1 MWELLMNNDDN
12 SVDVIICTYDRYKY
26 LDSAIESV
34 LRGSE
39 LVLSK
44 LIVADNTPSCEARDA
59 FSAKYA
65 SVDAVEY
72 MLLDTP
78 GLSNARNVAAAK
90 STSDIIAF
98 LDDDAVA
105 SEGWSAA
112 IRSAFQ
118 GAPNVAVAGG
128 PVRPIFESERPAWLS
143 DDSLKYLSVVDWGS
157 RKKTLTDLEYLV
169 GANIA
174 FRRETY
180 LECGGCS
187 ISLGRKGT
195 GASLLSNEETELTA
209 KIVANGY
216 EVFYNPEASVKHL
229 IPSARLTREY
239 LRRRVMWQ
247 AVSDSIVNPY
257 DDHNTGF
264 IRSSLIDH
272 VSKVPAVK
280 RSLNAFFYDEDDS
293 GAFDRQLQALYN
305 YIQLMLGTGGFL

>member
-1 MWELLMNNDDN
+1 
-12 SVDVIICTYDRYKY
+12 
-26 LDSAIESV
+26 
-34 LRGSE
+34 
-39 LVLSK
+39 
-44 LIVADNTPSCEARDA
+44 
-59 FSAKYA
+59 
-65 SVDAVEY
+65 
-72 MLLDTP
+72 
-78 GLSNARNVAAAK
+78 
-90 STSDIIAF
+90 
-98 LDDDAVA
+98 
-105 SEGWSAA
+105 
-112 IRSAFQ
+112 
-118 GAPNVAVAGG
+118 
-128 PVRPIFESERPAWLS
+128 
-143 DDSLKYLSVVDWGS
+143 
-157 RKKTLTDLEYLV
+157 
-169 GANIA
+169 
-174 FRRETY
+174 